1 MSEFFLE
8 LFSEEIP
15 PKLQKKA
22 REDLLNKFKELFH
35 RENIMFDKIYSSL
48 STPNRLVVYF
58 KNVQEEV
65 TKFPKE
71 IKGPN
76 INSSK
81 DALEGFLKSNNT
93 NIKSLY
99 RRKSEKGEF
108 YFFKSVKK
116 KIKTIELLKS
126 ELPDLLSNIKWEKSM
141 RWGDHNLY
149 WGRPLK
155 SILTLFGGKT
165 VNFDFHHLRSS
176 NFTYT
181 DKDFELSKKSFNSF
195 NSYLSYFRSQGIIV
209 DQKIRQE
216 KIKKELLKIAK
227 KRNYSLS
234 INLKLLD
241 EVSNIVEKPKVIL
254 CKFDKKFLE
263 MPKEVIVTTIEKYQ
277 KFFPAYDKNNILINS
292 FFIVADCEDKKGL
305 IKKGNENVV
314 EARLTDA
321 EYFWKHN
328 KSQSM
333 LKRVS
338 DLKNI
343 SYFEGLGNYFNKAQ
357 RLKKLSSL
365 LSDELLISK
374 EKIELA
380 SIICKVDLLSDLVKE
395 FPELQGTLG
404 GYFAEAQGFDKE
416 VCLSI
421 REHYLP
427 AGIQNKIPKNIYPV
441 ALSISDK
448 IDTLVGFFGLNLMPS
463 SSKDPYALRR
473 LSIGLIKIIIE
484 NNISLK
490 VKDIINHSC
499 NIYSEQSI
507 NFDNKKIQNELS
519 KFILERFK
527 NYMKEK
533 GIRSD
538 IIESSTINYDLNKLL
553 ITYKKSDFLQK
564 SIKKELGRDLV
575 KNYKRAFK
583 IIDSENE
590 IIKENIQGSPDPAIF
605 KNDFEKILYKKLNS
619 IRKEIT
625 SIKLEN
631 DFNSQLFILCTV
643 KKELNDFFD
652 NVIVNESDESLK
664 KNRLELLKLLC
675 KTYDNYINFT
685 KVEILE

>member
-22 REDLLNKFKELFH
+22 REDLLNNFKELFK
-35 RENIMFDKIYSSL
+35 RENIKFDKVYSSI

-58 KNVQEEV
+58 KNVQKEV
-65 TKFPKE
+65 TKYPKE
-71 IKGPN
+71 IRGPN

-81 DALEGFLKSNNT
+81 DALEGFLRSNSLNM
-93 NIKSLY
+93 KSLY

-108 YFFKSVKK
+108 YFFKTTKK
-116 KIKTIELLKS
+116 KIKTLQLLKS
-126 ELPDLLSNIKWEKSM
+126 ELPVLLSNIKWEKSM

-155 SILTLFGGKT
+155 SILTLFDGKT
-165 VNFDFHHLRSS
+165 ITFDFHHLRSS

-181 DKDFELSKKSFNSF
+181 DKDYELSKMSFNSF
-195 NSYLSYFRSQGIIV
+195 SSYLSYFRGLGIIV
-209 DQKIRQE
+209 DQKIRQK
-216 KIKKELLKIAK
+216 KIEKELLKIAK
-227 KRNYSLS
+227 KKNYSLN

-241 EVSNIVEKPKVIL
+241 EVVNIVEKPKVIL

-263 MPKEVIVTTIEKYQ
+263 IPKEVIVTTIEKHQ
-277 KFFPAYDKNNILINS
+277 KFFPAYDKDNILINS
-292 FFIVADCEDKKGL
+292 FFIVADCDDKRGL

-321 EYFWKHN
+321 EYFWKNN

-333 LKRVS
+333 LKQVS
-338 DLKNI
+338 NLKNV
-343 SYFEGLGNYFNKAQ
+343 SYFKGLGNYFDKAQ
-357 RLKKLSSL
+357 RLKKLSGF

-374 EKIELA
+374 EKVELA

-421 REHYLP
+421 KEHYMP
-427 AGIQNKIPKNIYPV
+427 AGIHNKIPKNNYSV

-490 VKDIINHSC
+490 IKDIISYSC

-507 NFDNKKIQNELS
+507 GFDNKIIQNELS

-527 NYMKEK
+527 NYMREK
-533 GIRSD
+533 GIRPD
-538 IIESSTINYDLNKLL
+538 IIESSTINYDLN
-553 ITYKKSDFLQK
+553 
-564 SIKKELGRDLV
+564 R
-575 KNYKRAFK
+575 
-583 IIDSENE
+583 
-590 IIKENIQGSPDPAIF
+590 
-605 KNDFEKILYKKLNS
+605 LN
-619 IRKEIT
+619 
-625 SIKLEN
+625 
-631 DFNSQLFILCTV
+631 
-643 KKELNDFFD
+643 
-652 NVIVNESDESLK
+652 
-664 KNRLELLKLLC
+664 C
-675 KTYDNYINFT
+675 K
-685 KVEILE
+685 

>member
-22 REDLLNKFKELFH
+22 REDLLNKFKELFQ
-35 RENIMFDKIYSSL
+35 RENIIFDKVYSSL
-48 STPNRLVVYF
+48 STPNRLIVYF
-58 KNVQEEV
+58 KNVQKEV
-65 TKFPKE
+65 TKYPKE
-71 IKGPN
+71 IRGPN

-81 DALEGFLKSNNT
+81 DALEGFLKSNN
-93 NIKSLY
+93 ISMKSLY

-108 YFFKSVKK
+108 YFFKTIKRKV
-116 KIKTIELLKS
+116 KTIELLKS
-126 ELPDLLSNIKWEKSM
+126 ELPGLLSNIKWEKSM

-165 VNFDFHHLRSS
+165 ITFDFHHLRSS

-181 DKDFELSKKSFNSF
+181 DKDYEISKMSFNSF
-195 NSYLSYFRSQGIIV
+195 SSYLSYFRGLGIIV
-209 DQKIRQE
+209 DQRIRQE

-263 MPKEVIVTTIEKYQ
+263 IPREIIVTTIEKHQ
-277 KFFPAYDKNNILINS
+277 KFFPAYDKKNILINS
-292 FFIVADCEDKKGL
+292 FFIVADCDDKKGL

-321 EYFWKHN
+321 QYFWKNN

-333 LKRVS
+333 LKKVS
-338 DLKNI
+338 NLKNV
-343 SYFEGLGNYFNKAQ
+343 SYFEGLGSYFDKAQ
-357 RLKKLSSL
+357 RLKKLSGL

-374 EKIELA
+374 EKVELA

-404 GYFAEAQGFDKE
+404 GYFAEAQGFDKD

-421 REHYLP
+421 KEHYLP
-427 AGIQNKIPKNIYPV
+427 AGIQNKIPKNTYSV

-448 IDTLVGFFGLNLMPS
+448 VDTLVGFFGLNLMPS

-484 NNISLK
+484 NNLSLK
-490 VKDIINHSC
+490 IKDIINYSC

-507 NFDNKKIQNELS
+507 IFDNKKIQNELS

-527 NYMKEK
+527 NYMREK
-533 GIRSD
+533 GIRQD
-538 IIESSTINYDLNKLL
+538 IIESSMINYDLNKLF

-564 SIKKELGRDLV
+564 SIKKELGKDLV

-583 IIDSENE
+583 IIESENDT
-590 IIKENIQGSPDPAIF
+590 IKKNIQGSPDPAIF
-605 KNDFEKILYKKLNS
+605 KNDFEKLLYKKLNS
-619 IRKEIT
+619 IRKDIT
-625 SIKLEN
+625 SVKVEK
-631 DFNSQLFILCTV
+631 DFNSQLLILCTV

-652 NVIVNESDESLK
+652 NVIVNESDEILK

-685 KVEILE
+685 KIEILE